1 MADAFVAA
9 RWQFAFTIMFHYL
22 FPVLTMGLGVL
33 IAVLKTVELR
43 TKDRHYGAAA
53 RFWAKIFAV
62 TFAAGV
68 VTGIPMEFQFGTNW
82 ARFSHFAGPVVG
94 QTLFLEGVF
103 AFFAESSF
111 LGLFLFGERRIGPVL
126 HWLSSVMVA
135 LGAVLSG
142 FFIVATNA
150 WMQHPVGYR
159 IVEGRA
165 ELTSLW
171 ALLTN
176 PYARWQYPHV
186 VSGSM
191 VVAAMVMAGI
201 GAYYLLARK
210 HEAQGRTFVRVG
222 VTAGLIFSIVS
233 LVPTGSFH
241 AENIARFQPAKMAA
255 MEGVFETQ
263 PRAGMAIIGMP
274 DSERKQ
280 LMDPIVVPGVL
291 SYLIYGDTRE
301 EVVGL
306 NDIPEDQRP
315 PMEIVYYAYHIMVG
329 LGTIFIAIFA
339 LAVFQLWRGRLF
351 GSRGL
356 LWALML
362 AMPLPYIANHAGW
375 VVAEVGRQ
383 PWIVYGLRRSA
394 EATSQNVTAGM
405 TIFTLLGFMGL
416 YALVG
421 LLYLMIVLRIVHTG
435 PGQGP
440 TQGLAGGPGTGDVV
454 DERRTAPGK
463 GRS

>member
-1 MADAFVAA
+1 LADAFIAA

-33 IAVLKTVELR
+33 IAVLKTLEFR
-43 TKDRHYGAAA
+43 TKDQHYGSAA
-53 RFWAKIFAV
+53 RFWARIFAV
-62 TFAAGV
+62 TFATGV

-94 QTLFLEGVF
+94 QTLFMEGVF

-135 LGAVLSG
+135 FGAVLSG

-159 IVEGRA
+159 VVDGRA

-186 VSGSM
+186 VSGSL
-191 VVAAMVMAGI
+191 VVASLVMAGV
-201 GAYYLLARK
+201 GAFYLLARR
-210 HEAQGRTFVRVG
+210 HEAEGRTFVRVG
-222 VTAGLIFSIVS
+222 VTSGLIFSILS
-233 LVPTGSFH
+233 LFPTGSFH
-241 AENIARFQPAKMAA
+241 AENIARFQPAKMAS
-255 MEGVFETQ
+255 MEGVFETRA
-263 PRAGMAIIGMP
+263 RAGMAIIGMP

-291 SYLIYGDTRE
+291 SYLVYGDVRE
-301 EVVGL
+301 EVIGL
-306 NDIPEDQRP
+306 NDIPEDQHP
-315 PMEIVYYAYHIMVG
+315 PLEIVYYAYHIMVG

-339 LAVFQLWRGRLF
+339 ISGFLLWRGLLF
-351 GSRGL
+351 ESRGV

-362 AMPLPYIANHAGW
+362 AMPFPYIANHAGW

-405 TIFTLLGFMGL
+405 TFFTLFGFMGL

-421 LLYLMIVLRIVHTG
+421 LLYLLLVLRIVNDG
-435 PGQGP
+435 PGHGHAHDP
-440 TQGLAGGPGTGDVV
+440 LGALGTGEGLDN
-454 DERRTAPGK
+454 AHAAIGK
-463 GRS
+463 ARS

>member
-1 MADAFVAA
+1 MADAVVVA

-33 IAVLKTVELR
+33 IAVLKTLEVR
-43 TKDRHYGAAA
+43 TNDPQYGLAA
-53 RFWAKIFAV
+53 RFWARIFAI
-62 TFAAGV
+62 TFATGV

-94 QTLFLEGVF
+94 QTLFMEGVF

-111 LGLFLFGERRIGPVL
+111 LGVFLFGERRVGRAL
-126 HWLSSVMVA
+126 HWLSAVMVA
-135 LGAVLSG
+135 AGAILSG

-186 VSGSM
+186 ISGSM
-191 VVAAMVMAGI
+191 VVASMVMAGV

-210 HEAQGRTFVRVG
+210 HEAAGRTFVRVG
-222 VTAGLIFSIVS
+222 VTAGMIFSVVS
-233 LVPTGSFH
+233 LFPTGSFH
-241 AENIARFQPAKMAA
+241 AENVARFQPAKMAS

-263 PRAGMAIIGMP
+263 SRAGMAIIGMP
-274 DSERKQ
+274 DSVKKE

-291 SYLIYGDTRE
+291 SYLIYGDVRS
-301 EVVGL
+301 EVTGL
-306 NDIPEDQRP
+306 NDIPADQHP

-329 LGTIFIAIFA
+329 LGTIFIGVFA
-339 LAVFQLWRGRLF
+339 VSALQLWRGRLF
-351 GSRGL
+351 ESRAV

-362 AMPLPYIANHAGW
+362 AMPFPYIANHAGW

-383 PWIVYGLRRSA
+383 PWIVYGLQRSA
-394 EATSQNVTAGM
+394 DATSQNVTAGM

-416 YALVG
+416 YAMVG
-421 LLYLMIVLRIVHTG
+421 LLYLLLVLRTVHAG
-435 PGQGP
+435 PGGAHGDESPGP
-440 TQGLAGGPGTGDVV
+440 VGMGGAMGGGGSETGK
-454 DERRTAPGK
+454 AHP
-463 GRS
+463 